1 MNTESETGKIVQVY
15 YGKGKG
21 KTTAAVGQ
29 SICAASKG
37 LHTII
42 IQFLKGKDSE
52 EFSYLQKLE
61 PEIKLFRFEKAED
74 YYGELSEEEQNE
86 EKHNIINGFNFARKV
101 INAGECDMLVLDEVL
116 GLVDLGIIST
126 EDIISLIN
134 MRDDYYK
141 LIMTGQYLPP
151 ELEAHVDM
159 ISFIEQK
166 KGM

>member
-1 MNTESETGKIVQVY
+1 
-15 YGKGKG
+15 
-21 KTTAAVGQ
+21 
-29 SICAASKG
+29 
-37 LHTII
+37 
-42 IQFLKGKDSE
+42 
-52 EFSYLQKLE
+52 
-61 PEIKLFRFEKAED
+61 
-74 YYGELSEEEQNE
+74 
-86 EKHNIINGFNFARKV
+86 
-101 INAGECDMLVLDEVL
+101 MLVLDEVL